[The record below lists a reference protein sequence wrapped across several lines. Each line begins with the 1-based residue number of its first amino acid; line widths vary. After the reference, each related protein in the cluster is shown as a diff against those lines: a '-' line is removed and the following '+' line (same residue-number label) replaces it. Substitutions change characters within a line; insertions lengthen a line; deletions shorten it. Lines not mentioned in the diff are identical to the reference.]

1 MRGATGEE
9 GGWCALPC
17 PLLSELCWV
26 LASQALGPQKKLW
39 GGEESGRNVPRLEHS
54 GNKTNQL

>member
-9 GGWCALPC
+9 GRCCALPC

-26 LASQALGPQKKLW
+26 LASQALGPQRNS
-39 GGEESGRNVPRLEHS
+39 GEGKRVAEMSQVGALS